1 MLYGSINLIPAIR
14 RSNTTNNTLSE
25 SAART
30 YGTAADDR
38 KETPM
43 PRRKIDRSVSRTS
56 SVIDMKT
63 GMPVSPLP
71 IPVICE
77 RIRYFRELAGIE
89 QKELG
94 KRIGISP
101 NTISNWETGRSRP
114 DINLIP
120 AVCGALQVSL
130 SELFGIEDPEEVK
143 TGLAPREQ
151 GLLER
156 YNRLRPGNK
165 AIVDSMIDTM
175 LGVQEAE
182 DRPEIGRLLFY
193 RKALSAGKGDPT
205 EIEGR
210 GMPIFLYM
218 DRFRNTAG
226 SGISRRADCVFVV
239 NGDSMEPGFRSGDMV
254 LVERIPDAPYLDAG
268 EIGAFIMGNETYIK
282 EYSEEGLV
290 SLNPR
295 YPLMRFEDEADVYLI
310 GRVLGKLDPECIATA
325 KDVGMYRMVHE
336 PDASLQAGGRDDG
349 EVVCREFIDRYLW

>member
-1 MLYGSINLIPAIR
+1 
-14 RSNTTNNTLSE
+14 
-25 SAART
+25 
-30 YGTAADDR
+30 
-38 KETPM
+38 M
-43 PRRKIDRSVSRTS
+43 PRRKIVRSVPQTS

-63 GMPVSPLP
+63 GMPVSPP
-71 IPVICE
+71 SIPVICE

-94 KRIGISP
+94 KKIGISP

-120 AVCGALQVSL
+120 AICGALQVSL
-130 SELFGIEDPEEVK
+130 SELFGIEDPEEGK
-143 TGLAPREQ
+143 SRLAPREQ
-151 GLLER
+151 GLLDR

-165 AIVDSMIDTM
+165 AVVDSMIDTM

-182 DRPEIGRLLFY
+182 DKPEIGRLLFY

-218 DRFRNTAG
+218 D
-226 SGISRRADCVFVV
+226 CVFVV
-239 NGDSMEPGFRSGDMV
+239 NGDSMEPRFHSGDMV
-254 LVERIPDAPYLDAG
+254 LVERIPDAPHLDAG

-282 EYSEEGLV
+282 EYSEDGLV

-325 KDVGMYRMVHE
+325 KDIDMYRMIHE

>member
-1 MLYGSINLIPAIR
+1 
-14 RSNTTNNTLSE
+14 
-25 SAART
+25 
-30 YGTAADDR
+30 
-38 KETPM
+38 M
-43 PRRKIDRSVSRTS
+43 PRRKIDRSVPQTS

-63 GMPVSPLP
+63 GMPVSPPP

-77 RIRYFRELAGIE
+77 RVRYFRELAGIE

-94 KRIGISP
+94 KRLGISP

-114 DINLIP
+114 DINLVP
-120 AVCGALQVSL
+120 AVCSALQVSL
-130 SELFGIEDPEEVK
+130 SELFGIEDPEEGK
-143 TGLAPREQ
+143 SRLAPREQ
-151 GLLER
+151 SLVDR
-156 YNRLRPGNK
+156 YSRLRPGNK
-165 AIVDSMIDTM
+165 AVVDSMIDTM

-239 NGDSMEPGFRSGDMV
+239 NGDSMEPRFHSGDMV
-254 LVERIPDAPYLDAG
+254 LVERIPDAPHLDAG

-282 EYSEEGLV
+282 EYSEDGLV

-295 YPLMRFEDEADVYLI
+295 YPMMRFEDEADVYLI

-325 KDVGMYRMVHE
+325 KDIDMYRMIHE

>member
-1 MLYGSINLIPAIR
+1 
-14 RSNTTNNTLSE
+14 
-25 SAART
+25 
-30 YGTAADDR
+30 
-38 KETPM
+38 M
-43 PRRKIDRSVSRTS
+43 PRRKIVRSVPQTS

-63 GMPVSPLP
+63 GMPVSPP
-71 IPVICE
+71 SIPVICE

-94 KRIGISP
+94 KKIGISP

-120 AVCGALQVSL
+120 AICGALQVSL
-130 SELFGIEDPEEVK
+130 SELFGIEDPEEGK
-143 TGLAPREQ
+143 SRLAPREQ
-151 GLLER
+151 GLLDR

-165 AIVDSMIDTM
+165 AVVDSMIDTM

-182 DRPEIGRLLFY
+182 DKPEIGRLLFY

-239 NGDSMEPGFRSGDMV
+239 NGDSLSNV
-254 LVERIPDAPYLDAG
+254 
-268 EIGAFIMGNETYIK
+268 
-282 EYSEEGLV
+282 
-290 SLNPR
+290 
-295 YPLMRFEDEADVYLI
+295 
-310 GRVLGKLDPECIATA
+310 
-325 KDVGMYRMVHE
+325 YRMLRTWTPERSVPSSWE
-336 PDASLQAGGRDDG
+336 TRPISRNTRKT
-349 EVVCREFIDRYLW
+349 VWSP

>member
-1 MLYGSINLIPAIR
+1 
-14 RSNTTNNTLSE
+14 
-25 SAART
+25 
-30 YGTAADDR
+30 
-38 KETPM
+38 M

-63 GMPVSPLP
+63 GMPVSPPP

-130 SELFGIEDPEEVK
+130 SDLFGIEDPEEVK
-143 TGLAPREQ
+143 AGLAPREQ
-151 GLLER
+151 NLLDR
-156 YNRLRPGNK
+156 YKRLHPGNK
-165 AIVDSMIDTM
+165 AIVDSMIDTI

-239 NGDSMEPGFRSGDMV
+239 NGDSMEPRFHSGDMV
-254 LVERIPDAPYLDAG
+254 LVERIPDAPHLDAG

-325 KDVGMYRMVHE
+325 KDIDMYRMVHE
-336 PDASLQAGGRDDG
+336 PDPSLQTGGRDDG
-349 EVVCREFIDRYLW
+349 EVVCREFIDRYLR

>member
-14 RSNTTNNTLSE
+14 RSNTCIKTPGGSVT
-25 SAART
+25 RT
-30 YGTAADDR
+30 YRTGTAADDR

-130 SELFGIEDPEEVK
+130 SDLFGIEDPEKGK
-143 TGLAPREQ
+143 TGLAPR
-151 GLLER
+151 
-156 YNRLRPGNK
+156 
-165 AIVDSMIDTM
+165 
-175 LGVQEAE
+175 
-182 DRPEIGRLLFY
+182 
-193 RKALSAGKGDPT
+193 
-205 EIEGR
+205 
-210 GMPIFLYM
+210 
-218 DRFRNTAG
+218 
-226 SGISRRADCVFVV
+226 
-239 NGDSMEPGFRSGDMV
+239 
-254 LVERIPDAPYLDAG
+254 
-268 EIGAFIMGNETYIK
+268 
-282 EYSEEGLV
+282 
-290 SLNPR
+290 
-295 YPLMRFEDEADVYLI
+295 
-310 GRVLGKLDPECIATA
+310 
-325 KDVGMYRMVHE
+325 
-336 PDASLQAGGRDDG
+336 
-349 EVVCREFIDRYLW
+349 